1 MMASLTTRG
10 SQSGH
15 LSWLEDGTYFSRAC
29 LVKELKRALVDG
41 EIDADKYNGHSY
53 RIGAASTDAEKG
65 NKTSVFKH
73 SEDERAQYTSYT
85 WSYLGTTWHN
95 ALVS

>member
-1 MMASLTTRG
+1 M
-10 SQSGH
+10 
-15 LSWLEDGTYFSRAC
+15 
-29 LVKELKRALVDG
+29 KELKRALVDG

-85 WSYLGTTWHN
+85 
-95 ALVS
+95 